1 MLSRSCIKVVIGIN
15 VNMIL
20 FHRFSGLVLVL
31 FMVLFDGGICNRHLL
46 AHTDFT
52 CPSSSNHVMFKV
64 EGVNTDEFIVYQ
76 SSDGTLLGSNGVDSH
91 SKTVTETCIHMFLGH
106 YMNEGHWEVCDV
118 GQTTQAFHQGEADEC
133 KLCPERQWD
142 FLGSNWFAFTLGCGA
157 QYYEDGTSG
166 SEKHCNPFYSGGDVF
181 SCTLDT
187 KDCAECPEGMI
198 LSDTTTEGIPVY
210 DDDNFCAPV
219 GRTYPSGHYFNDC
232 FTCDSSGCTKASDC
246 NSREP
251 TPCELGKRCPYISG
265 TVENN
270 FILPR
275 PTKWQS
281 VPCAACPVGK
291 TRAAH
296 ENSCSNCPAH
306 HVSVT
311 EPNPDVNNQS
321 YTHCVLC
328 PGDHVTANRITNECE
343 CDLNYY
349 GDGVVCTA
357 CPNEKV
363 TIGTGATSEADCDC
377 ASGQCKANEQ
387 GQCDA
392 NGDFCASCPLKTFF
406 DESTGTCETCSA
418 GKYGVAVNDV
428 NICQDC
434 PNGKYQ
440 PSTVGQTH
448 CELCPTGKIGI
459 SSVSIREFQQDSCQK
474 CEGNTYSGT
483 AGLTVCSLCTDGLQ
497 VIQNLVD
504 GNTGCEQCDPGTY
517 STGGE
522 PCEQCEP
529 YEYNNAPAQSS
540 CTPCSE
546 MGGGTSAGN
555 AGTTCLACVPGKKVA
570 GDGTCVDCDFGKITT
585 DSAQSECVDCVAGKY
600 QDNLGQSFCKDCD
613 ACPDQHYRFMC
624 SGASTG
630 TCEECEECESEDGV
644 EYIRVR
650 CMNRKGHAVTA
661 LDDTAAG
668 RCVRHDL
675 VSRTP
680 FCAEEPDGSVDG
692 SVTSLGLG
700 GFSFRELFGLNSNEV
715 GFQCRRSCD
724 SSTRLDR
731 LNNQHAFT
739 WDGFSPTDNDEG
751 VDTGYCDGPFACNVM
766 ACTMQGDTEE
776 YQEST
781 RVPYACPVDL
791 DQELYLL
798 PEKNESL
805 VRNRRS
811 VSCQTCQECGSDAP
825 AEGSLSAL
833 NWGRGCA
840 KECSQLICVNDQ
852 IFDWTDKTCK
862 DCTDL
867 RDLRL
872 CSTDDRAAM
881 NLNGRDISGN
891 RPKYFFENCQ
901 PKLVDE
907 DMKSITYGDCRT
919 CLDQN
924 DVMCPDGEYHAE
936 CGTECAACRPHGQSV
951 PYTTTYRNLSGN
963 DVPLYCQVRAC
974 EARAGRERTGVMNM
988 GALCH
993 RDCVRVECEAG
1004 EYHLGCVLPH
1014 DERCVP
1020 AFPPAHDTMTLRTH
1034 SPVHTNVLEPVN
1046 DRHHFSSFENVLL
1059 NVDANNDD
1067 LHQCVWNARDI
1078 RDNDMNPGGISHTF
1092 FPPAAT
1098 YAEEITGT
1106 GSKACHEW
1114 NAYSGF
1120 DYPMLPLQN
1129 TVSHDVEVNSTR
1141 RVLVNTSTRVLRYM
1155 EGDSTGFRGYDGQ
1168 DVKEAVRRPFQRL
1181 GVYVGDFFL
1190 NMDLTHTHESHLAV
1204 PVPNDRNLDEAVRW
1218 VPQWQVSAAL
1228 KQTSPVESTV
1238 TAQLEMT
1245 GADINDIDLALLS
1258 PDDRFVVSGDSTA
1271 YFSMKG
1277 FDAHEQSHKSQ
1288 GIDKVMDGVELFGHH
1303 RLFVTEHATQP
1314 VYVIQKVTEDTQ
1326 AKTKFQTNYF
1336 LQYYYPSLFFG
1347 SRKKNVPEAQDAVT
1361 TDTLHVDKLNA
1372 LVTVRVNAD
1381 GLAEA
1386 PGVDLTSKIDV
1397 ACYAQYT
1404 NRYHIMCM
1412 QKHKVDAQ
1420 SGLSTKLQHTL
1431 APVLQYDVTTCSF
1444 LPDLITVTNAA
1455 GNVATVTDLVPWKN
1469 NDFVLII
1476 REHGSRVS
1484 RLFYVA
1490 STPEWKNNNQELTF
1504 TNDPFPMDSF
1514 TMNDVLKI
1522 AHHPHYFAD
1531 TAISSNFHNH
1541 LYTVELTYADDEF
1554 AFDLGVYTVGYDS
1567 KVSDFTSS
1575 TVNVPRLY
1583 DLFQK
1588 ITIFESGLVEGAY
1601 RVQPTTWPSST
1612 VVLEVSHTSSMLAL
1626 LVLPRVLEDGAER
1639 VELIVRFYRVE
1650 VDARRVLCSAE
1661 VEAPAV
1667 FQEALMFT
1675 DTSHL
1680 VESYISRAWVDDT
1693 VVSIGFMGQMFDVRC
1708 AGASVSVSE
1717 LDDGFLKGS
1726 HYVSLYNG
1734 FLTFNAVDVGAVV
1747 RTRST
1752 SPCLYGFMQSQR
1764 ASVINTHNV
1773 RRTLLSVSR
1782 HRCARE
1788 CGLDQDCQVYYWHF
1802 DKRVG
1807 SLKNPCYLFDREL
1820 LKSWST
1826 TFKSTLDADA
1836 STRQY
1841 LSGFT
1846 CNKIVD
1852 NAVLSNDHVV
1862 PVFKTME
1869 MRALIEHATALG
1881 NSTYHDPSAQR
1892 FMTRTKKLVD
1902 STLGTQVWTTS
1913 ASDPVAGFYAFA
1925 THTGSGSPTTIK
1937 WTPITSAVV
1946 DGQRFGLTQE
1956 CVNQVSGTCRQYHS
1970 LQDDAAMMRYDRAGV
1985 LESIRLFDTLIDING
2000 NTLVNDI
2007 ILGINGLNLNTLNTY
2022 RQSSTY
2028 SNIYVTAIFELE
2040 CNAQVQI
2047 SKVVVVRPQLYCS
2060 NFFRVVAVLKIPA
2073 ATSIT
2078 ASTVADLNVYDQFE
2092 GGIRVRTKPSVSIF
2106 YSVSDPLYELD
2117 RGSRLVGLQLD
2128 STQLSRGQV
2137 HAMVTDTNVR
2147 VKSEITTVS
2156 SSWSWMRKN
2165 VHATTL
2171 GHSSFL
2177 RFKLKRNLSE
2187 GVSPKL
2193 LQSQATSLALDAVSV
2208 LPVLTLPFCGVL
2220 CESGTATAST
2230 TTARRLLQS
2239 QDYLL
2244 PCGGTTAVDTTP
2256 TDVVVGLAT
2265 SITRTVVTIAENKQI
2280 WFDSGLMEWIL
2291 GADGQSCSEVCGS
2304 VLPGGTGSTGA
2315 DYPSGLGYVGVTNSV
2330 EYPRYQCLPSFL
2342 YLNREFTRSFI
2353 ATTTGVTCS
2362 NYNTRL
2368 CDNNAVCEDTSPM
2381 FQPASQRCY
2390 YMSAST
2396 YSNCDAKRN
2405 GIQRLCPCGRPLTCS
2420 ENAYYDTTSGTCE
2433 QCPSGKFSSVGV
2445 VSLSGCGCSV
2455 GEEMSSDGVTCRPC
2469 DPGTY
2474 QDQAGQAV
2482 CKFCETGKYSPNT
2495 GSTQSSE
2502 CVEVTSC
2509 APGNKRLGTFESGFY
2524 CVACGLGK
2532 YTSVYDQ
2539 SSCTLCD
2546 SGKIQYETGK
2556 SFCYDCVEGTYQ
2568 APAQDYCVDCP
2579 ASKTSPALSVSID
2592 DCICKDMFETDSN
2605 GNCVCPLSNQTRFDT
2620 LCLDRLPFENGD
2632 FFIDLQIKYAGGGPY
2647 YYHLEVDHW
2656 DAATDLLWVNF
2667 WQEGVKTGGS
2677 IGYSAQILLNN
2688 LNRFVCIPG
2697 HVKNADPWGPNGWCS
2712 ICPAGTYS
2720 MTVGQTSCTACAAGK
2735 YSTLVGSPHVN
2746 YCLSCSSCDDQT
2758 MPGWTTN
2765 CGGSSAGSCSYCT
2778 DCSGYGGTT
2787 NNVGCDPA
2795 TQTAGTCEPCPAGQY
2810 AGHHE
2815 SLTACTNCVAGKYS
2829 TSSANSCTQ
2838 CSNGQASDVVGRS
2851 TVCPDCEAGK
2861 FSFGHGNTVCTLC
2874 PPGKFRA
2881 YTGAHGCEAC
2891 IQGHY
2896 ASSSG
2901 STTCLACGSNQY
2913 SSSPTGSNLEGTS
2926 CVDCPAGKTCGD
2938 AYGCWQESQCY

>member
-1 MLSRSCIKVVIGIN
+1 MRDGRECYGNGMLSRSCIKVEITAHYK
-15 VNMIL
+15 MISREGVSRL
-20 FHRFSGLVLVL
+20 LLCLVWLQMWWDGASATACRADKYMDSNNECVHCSDGQTDVPFLAMTNNDVPAPNYIFRSSHDVSIDPPNKRCVKCDLFSGAMKIVPLRYDMSAGTQNTRTVTFKEINTNPGYCTRWHSHCQDESDISGAYLRECADTL
-31 FMVLFDGGICNRHLL
+31 FFVAVTYANWDRVVDQSTDVFQGHDKPKYINEDISQERYPYIYRWNATLTSYEERLIHWSELSGISSTSQPGKVCVVEYETANYEYVAPTCEYCPSGEITAGDNGVSCKACGANASSFTDTATNQTQCQCNQNYWGDGDTCTACLNGKLTLGVGADSMSDCQCEDGQCEADQNLNCIVGGDYCS
-46 AHTDFT
+46 T
-52 CPSSSNHVMFKV
+52 CPLGEQITPGTFECEDCDQGTFGKEVN
-64 EGVNTDEFIVYQ
+64 GVNTCEKCPNGQYQ
-76 SSDGTLLGSNGVDSH
+76 TALGM
-91 SKTVTETCIHMFLGH
+91 TEC
-106 YMNEGHWEVCDV
+106 
-118 GQTTQAFHQGEADEC
+118 Q
-133 KLCPERQWD
+133 LCPIGTRGNPAD
-142 FLGSNWFAFTLGCGA
+142 TL
-157 QYYEDGTSG
+157 
-166 SEKHCNPFYSGGDVF
+166 KKV
-181 SCTLDT
+181 
-187 KDCAECPEGMI
+187 KDEA
-198 LSDTTTEGIPVY
+198 
-210 DDDNFCAPV
+210 
-219 GRTYPSGHYFNDC
+219 
-232 FTCDSSGCTKASDC
+232 
-246 NSREP
+246 
-251 TPCELGKRCPYISG
+251 
-265 TVENN
+265 
-270 FILPR
+270 
-275 PTKWQS
+275 
-281 VPCAACPVGK
+281 
-291 TRAAH
+291 
-296 ENSCSNCPAH
+296 
-306 HVSVT
+306 
-311 EPNPDVNNQS
+311 
-321 YTHCVLC
+321 CVLC
-328 PGDHVTANRITNECE
+328 TGLQYSDTLGSTECSF
-343 CDLNYY
+343 CD
-349 GDGVVCTA
+349 DGQEIIVDEINGNSGC
-357 CPNEKV
+357 N
-363 TIGTGATSEADCDC
+363 DCV
-377 ASGQCKANEQ
+377 
-387 GQCDA
+387 
-392 NGDFCASCPLKTFF
+392 
-406 DESTGTCETCSA
+406 A
-418 GKYGVAVNDV
+418 GK
-428 NICQDC
+428 
-434 PNGKYQ
+434 
-440 PSTVGQTH
+440 
-448 CELCPTGKIGI
+448 
-459 SSVSIREFQQDSCQK
+459 
-474 CEGNTYSGT
+474 
-483 AGLTVCSLCTDGLQ
+483 
-497 VIQNLVD
+497 
-504 GNTGCEQCDPGTY
+504 Y

-522 PCEQCEP
+522 PCELCGQ
-529 YEYNNAPAQSS
+529 YEYNNAYAQSS
-540 CTPCSE
+540 CTPCSAV
-546 MGGGTSAGN
+546 GGGTSAGN
-555 AGTTCLACVPGKKVA
+555 DGTTCSDCVPGKYVSTQ
-570 GDGTCVDCDFGKITT
+570 GTCVNCGFGKITT
-585 DSAQSECVDCVAGKY
+585 DSAQSECVECVAGKY
-600 QDNLGQSFCKDCD
+600 QDDDGQSFCKDCD
-613 ACPDQHYRFMC
+613 ACPDQHYRSMC
-624 SGASTG
+624 SGAFTG
-630 TCEECEECESEDGV
+630 TCEECEECESIDGV
-644 EYIRVR
+644 EYTRVG
-650 CMNRKGHAVTA
+650 CMNRKGHAETA
-661 LDDTAAG
+661 TDKTAKG

-680 FCAEEPDGSVDG
+680 FCAEESDGSVDG

-715 GFQCRRSCD
+715 SFQCRRSCD

-731 LNNQHAFT
+731 LNNQHPFT
-739 WDGFSPTDNDEG
+739 WDGFSQTDNDKG

-891 RPKYFFENCQ
+891 RPKYFFENCR

-907 DMKSITYGDCRT
+907 NMTSITYGDCRT
-919 CLDQN
+919 CLDQS

-951 PYTTTYRNLSGN
+951 PYTTMYRNLSGD

-974 EARAGRERTGVMNM
+974 ETVAGRERTGVMNM

-993 RDCVRVECEAG
+993 RDCVRVKCEAG

-1098 YAEEITGT
+1098 YAEEIAGT

-1129 TVSHDVEVNSTR
+1129 TVSHDVEVESPR

-1181 GVYVGDFFL
+1181 GLYVGDFLL

-1204 PVPNDRNLDEAVRW
+1204 PVPNDRNLDEAVKW

-1245 GADINDIDLALLS
+1245 EADINDIDLALLS
-1258 PDDRFVVSGDSTA
+1258 PGDHFVVSGDSTA

-1314 VYVIQKVTEDTQ
+1314 VYVVKKVTEDTQ

-1347 SRKKNVPEAQDAVT
+1347 SRKKNVPEDQDAVT

-1431 APVLQYDVTTCSF
+1431 TPVLQYDVTTCPF

-1588 ITIFESGLVEGAY
+1588 ITIFESGSVEGAY

-1626 LVLPRVLEDGAER
+1626 LVLPRVLENGIER
-1639 VELIVRFYRVE
+1639 IELIVRFYRIE
-1650 VDARRVLCSAE
+1650 VDERRVLCSAE

-1667 FQEALMFT
+1667 FQEALIFA

-1693 VVSIGFMGQMFDVRC
+1693 VVSIGFMGTMFDVRC
-1708 AGASVSVSE
+1708 AGASVSMSE

-1734 FLTFNAVDVGAVV
+1734 FLTFNAVDVGAVM
-1747 RTRST
+1747 RTHST
-1752 SPCLYGFMQSQR
+1752 SPCLYGFTQSQR
-1764 ASVINTHNV
+1764 ASVINTLNV
-1773 RRTLLSVSR
+1773 RRTLLDVSR

-1826 TFKSTLDADA
+1826 TLESTLDADA

-1892 FMTRTKKLVD
+1892 FMTRTTKLVD

-1946 DGQRFGLTQE
+1946 DGQRFDLTQE

-1970 LQDDAAMMRYDRAGV
+1970 LQDDAAMMRYNRAGV
-1985 LESIRLFDTLIDING
+1985 LESIRLFDTLIDLNG

-2007 ILGINGLNLNTLNTY
+2007 ILGINGLNLNTLNSY

-2078 ASTVADLNVYDQFE
+2078 ATTVADVNVYDQFE
-2092 GGIRVRTKPSVSIF
+2092 GGIRVRSKPSVSIF
-2106 YSVSDPLYELD
+2106 YSVSDPLFELD

-2156 SSWSWMRKN
+2156 SSWTWMRKN

-2177 RFKLKRNLSE
+2177 KFKLKRNLSE

-2265 SITRTVVTIAENKQI
+2265 STTRTVVTIAENKQV
-2280 WFDSGLMEWIL
+2280 WFDSGLMEWIM
-2291 GADGQSCSEVCGS
+2291 GADGQSCSEVCES

-2381 FQPASQRCY
+2381 FQPVSQRCY

-2433 QCPSGKFSSVGV
+2433 QCPSGKFSSVGA
-2445 VSLSGCGCSV
+2445 VSLSGCGCGV

-2469 DPGTY
+2469 DRGTY

-2509 APGNKRLGTFESGFY
+2509 APGNKRLGTFESVFY
-2524 CVACGLGK
+2524 CVACEVGK

-2539 SSCTLCD
+2539 SSCTSCD
-2546 SGKIQYETGK
+2546 PGKMQHETGK
-2556 SFCYDCVEGTYQ
+2556 SFCYDCVEGLYQ
-2568 APAQDYCVDCP
+2568 APAQDYCASCP
-2579 ASKTSPALSVSID
+2579 TSKTSPALSVSID
-2592 DCICKDMFETDSN
+2592 DCVCEDTFETDSN
-2605 GNCVCPLSNQTRFDT
+2605 GDCVCPLSNQTRFET
-2620 LCLDRLPFENGD
+2620 LCLDRLPFQAGD
-2632 FFIDLQIKYAGGGPY
+2632 FFIDSWNIYSGGGPY
-2647 YYHLEVDHW
+2647 ETVYYHIEVLSW
-2656 DAATDLLWVNF
+2656 DPAVNLF
-2667 WQEGVKTGGS
+2667 QIAYWAEGARTGGFGA
-2677 IGYSAQILLNN
+2677 IWANN
-2688 LNRFVCIPG
+2688 FINDPDRYICIPG
-2697 HVKNADPWGPNGWCS
+2697 YVKNADPLGPNGWCS
-2712 ICPAGTYS
+2712 ICPAGTHS
-2720 MTVGQTSCTACAAGK
+2720 MTPGQTSCTPCVAGR
-2735 YSTLVGSPHVN
+2735 YSTVVGSSHVN
-2746 YCLSCSSCDDQT
+2746 DCLLCSLRSCDDQT
-2758 MPGWTTN
+2758 MPGWITN

-2778 DCSGYGGTT
+2778 DCSGHGGTT

-2815 SLTACTNCVAGKYS
+2815 SLTACTDCVAGEYS

-2838 CSNGQASDVVGRS
+2838 CNNGQASNVVGRS

-2861 FSFGHGNTVCTLC
+2861 FSFGLGNTVCTLC
-2874 PPGKFRA
+2874 PPGKYQA
-2881 YTGAHGCEAC
+2881 NTGAHGCNQCTA
-2891 IQGHY
+2891 GHY
-2896 ASSSG
+2896 ASGSG

-2913 SSSPTGSNLEGTS
+2913 SSSPTGTNLEGTS
-2926 CVDCPAGKTCGD
+2926 CVDCPAGKSCGFAD
-2938 AYGCWQESQCY
+2938 GCWQESDCY

>member
-1 MLSRSCIKVVIGIN
+1 MLSRSCIKVVNGIN
-15 VNMIL
+15 VNMISFRRAVCVIVVILVSL
-20 FHRFSGLVLVL
+20 FTEGS
-31 FMVLFDGGICNRHLL
+31 CNRELL
-46 AHTDFT
+46 EHAPD
-52 CPSSSNHVMFKV
+52 CI
-64 EGVNTDEFIVYQ
+64 VN
-76 SSDGTLLGSNGVDSH
+76 SD
-91 SKTVTETCIHMFLGH
+91 SKTFLIPGNDPLQVLWVDNSNVIQPPH
-106 YMNEGHWEVCDV
+106 GQRCVPTKRGNYILNGHWEVCPD
-118 GQTTQAFHQGEADEC
+118 GQSTIPYKRSVYQSQCQTCSSYEGKNF
-133 KLCPERQWD
+133 
-142 FLGSNWFAFTLGCGA
+142 FAFTQACLA
-157 QYYEDGTSG
+157 DSEHIDSASTSTVRL
-166 SEKHCNPFYSGGDVF
+166 CNPLFWSDSNIYT
-181 SCTLDT
+181 CMMDT
-187 KDCAECPEGMI
+187 KECAECPAGMKIISDANDGTEGVPNYEESAMCPSQGRTLSAGHI
-198 LSDTTTEGIPVY
+198 LVDCYDCSRTSGCIKKTTTE
-210 DDDNFCAPV
+210 CSS
-219 GRTYPSGHYFNDC
+219 RTPTACESGQR
-232 FTCDSSGCTKASDC
+232 CTPRLIDGKW
-246 NSREP
+246 RYETP
-251 TPCELGKRCPYISG
+251 WTWQEIPCE
-265 TVENN
+265 
-270 FILPR
+270 
-275 PTKWQS
+275 
-281 VPCAACPVGK
+281 PCAVGK
-291 TRAAH
+291 TRALGDDDC
-296 ENSCSNCPAH
+296 ENCPNNH
-306 HVSVT
+306 FSKTEKHWSVT
-311 EPNPDVNNQS
+311 QD
-321 YTHCVLC
+321 YTHCIPCPSNSIKSSTDNDCDCNVNFYKNGTEPDSSCVLC
-328 PGDHVTANRITNECE
+328 PNGRLTTAVGAMSEDDC
-343 CDLNYY
+343 
-349 GDGVVCTA
+349 VC
-357 CPNEKV
+357 PDN
-363 TIGTGATSEADCDC
+363 
-377 ASGQCKANEQ
+377 QCKANEQ

-392 NGDFCASCPLKTFF
+392 NGDFCASCPVKTEF
-406 DESTGTCETCSA
+406 DRSSGLCKTCSA
-418 GKYGVAVNDV
+418 GKYGVTVNDV

-440 PSTVGQTH
+440 PSNVGQTH

-459 SSVSIREFQQDSCQK
+459 SSVTIREFQQDSCQK

-522 PCEQCEP
+522 PCEPCGP

-540 CTPCSE
+540 CTPCSAV
-546 MGGGTSAGN
+546 GGGTSVGN
-555 AGTTCLACVPGKKVA
+555 NGMSCSACTPGKYVSTQ
-570 GDGTCVDCDFGKITT
+570 GTCVDCDFGKITT

-600 QDNLGQSFCKDCD
+600 QNVRGQSFCKDCD
-613 ACPDQHYRFMC
+613 ACPDQHYRSMC
-624 SGASTG
+624 SGAFTG
-630 TCEECEECESEDGV
+630 TCEKCKECESIDGV
-644 EYIRVR
+644 EYIRVG
-650 CMNRKGHAVTA
+650 CMNRKGHAETA
-661 LDDTAAG
+661 TDNTAAG

-680 FCAEEPDGSVDG
+680 FCAEESDGSVDG

-715 GFQCRRSCD
+715 SFQCRRSCD
-724 SSTRLDR
+724 SSTRLNR
-731 LNNQHAFT
+731 LNGET
-739 WDGFSPTDNDEG
+739 IDWDGFPEEDEG

-791 DQELYLL
+791 ALELYLE

-825 AEGSLSAL
+825 AAGSLSAL

-840 KECSQLICVNDQ
+840 KECSHLICVNDQ

-862 DCTDL
+862 DCIDL

-891 RPKYFFENCQ
+891 RPKYFFENCR

-919 CLDQN
+919 CLDQS
-924 DVMCPDGEYHAE
+924 DVLCPDGEYHAE

-951 PYTTTYRNLSGN
+951 PYTTMYRNLSGD

-974 EARAGRERTGVMNM
+974 ETVAGRERTGVMNM

-993 RDCVRVECEAG
+993 RDCVRADCEAG

-1034 SPVHTNVLEPVN
+1034 TPVHTNVLEPVN

-1098 YAEEITGT
+1098 YADEIAET

-1120 DYPMLPLQN
+1120 EYPMLPLQN
-1129 TVSHDVEVNSTR
+1129 TVSHDVEVESPR

-1168 DVKEAVRRPFQRL
+1168 DVKEAVRRPFQRS

-1204 PVPNDRNLDEAVRW
+1204 PVPNDRNLDEAVKW

-1258 PDDRFVVSGDSTA
+1258 PGDHFVVSGDSTA

-1277 FDAHEQSHKSQ
+1277 FDAHEQSHKSE
-1288 GIDKVMDGVELFGHH
+1288 GIDKVMDGVDLFGHY

-1314 VYVIQKVTEDTQ
+1314 VYVVQKVTEDTQ

-1336 LQYYYPSLFFG
+1336 LRSYYPSLFFG
-1347 SRKKNVPEAQDAVT
+1347 SKKKNVPEAQDAVT
-1361 TDTLHVDKLNA
+1361 TDKLHVDKLNA
-1372 LVTVRVNAD
+1372 LVTVRVNAV
-1381 GLAEA
+1381 GIGEA
-1386 PGVDLTSKIDV
+1386 PGVDFTSLKDV

-1404 NRYHIMCM
+1404 NRYHIMCV

-1420 SGLSTKLQHTL
+1420 SGLSTKLQHDL
-1431 APVLQYDVTTCSF
+1431 APVLQYDVTTCPF

-1455 GNVATVTDLVPWKN
+1455 GNVATVTDLVPWNN

-1490 STPEWKNNNQELTF
+1490 STPTWVNNNQQLTF
-1504 TNDPFPMDSF
+1504 ENDPFPMDSF
-1514 TMNDVLKI
+1514 TMNDVLRI
-1522 AHHPHYFAD
+1522 AHHPHYFSD
-1531 TAISSNFHNH
+1531 TAISSDFHNH
-1541 LYTVELTYADDEF
+1541 LYTVELTYTDDEF
-1554 AFDLGVYTVGYDS
+1554 AFDLGVYTVGYES
-1567 KVSDFTSS
+1567 KFSS
-1575 TVNVPRLY
+1575 FLDLTVNVPRLY

-1588 ITIFESGLVEGAY
+1588 ITIFESGSVEGAY

-1626 LVLPRVLEDGAER
+1626 LVLPRVLEDGTER

-1667 FQEALMFT
+1667 FQEALMLV

-1680 VESYISRAWVDDT
+1680 MESYISRAWVDDT

-1708 AGASVSVSE
+1708 AGASVSVSD

-1734 FLTFNAVDVGAVV
+1734 FLTFNAVDVGAVM

-1752 SPCLYGFMQSQR
+1752 SPCLYGFTQSQR
-1764 ASVINTHNV
+1764 ASVINTLNV
-1773 RRTLLSVSR
+1773 RRTLLDVSR

-1826 TFKSTLDADA
+1826 TFESTLTADA
-1836 STRQY
+1836 SRRQY

-1869 MRALIEHATALG
+1869 MKALIEHATALG
-1881 NSTYHDPSAQR
+1881 ISTYHDSSAQR
-1892 FMTRTKKLVD
+1892 FMTRTTKLVD

-1913 ASDPVAGFYAFA
+1913 ASNPVAGFYAFA
-1925 THTGSGSPTTIK
+1925 THTGSGSSTTIK

-1970 LQDDAAMMRYDRAGV
+1970 LQDDAAMMRFDQTGN
-1985 LESIRLFDTLIDING
+1985 LESIQLFDTLIDLNG
-2000 NTLVNDI
+2000 NTLVNNI

-2040 CNAQVQI
+2040 CNAQVKI
-2047 SKVVVVRPQLYCS
+2047 SKMVVVRPQLYCS

-2078 ASTVADLNVYDQFE
+2078 ATTVADLNVYDQFE
-2092 GGIRVRTKPSVSIF
+2092 GGIRERKKPSVSIF
-2106 YSVSDPLYELD
+2106 YSVSDPLFELD
-2117 RGSRLVGLQLD
+2117 RRSRLVGLQLD
-2128 STQLSRGQV
+2128 SSQLSRGQV

-2147 VKSEITTVS
+2147 VKSRITTVS

-2171 GHSSFL
+2171 KHSSFL
-2177 RFKLKRNLSE
+2177 KFKLIRNLSE

-2193 LQSQATSLALDAVSV
+2193 LQSQITSLALDAVSV

-2230 TTARRLLQS
+2230 TTTRRLLQS

-2265 SITRTVVTIAENKQI
+2265 STTRTVVTIAENKQI
-2280 WFDSGLMEWIL
+2280 WFDSGLMEWIM

-2396 YSNCDAKRN
+2396 YSNCDAKQN

-2433 QCPSGKFSSVGV
+2433 QCPSGKFSSVGA
-2445 VSLSGCGCSV
+2445 VSLSGCGCGI

-2495 GSTQSSE
+2495 GSTQSSD

-2509 APGNKRLGTFESGFY
+2509 APGNQRLGTFESGFY
-2524 CVACGLGK
+2524 CVACTPGK
-2532 YTSVYDQ
+2532 YTSTYDQ
-2539 SSCTLCD
+2539 SSCDECPGGTYSSTSRTSVCTDCQPGTYSSVFKDSCIHCGSFMQSPQGSEYCYCNAGYQPHDTNTNQCD
-2546 SGKIQYETGK
+2546 PCPAFTTYRDNGNPMLTQTYKPTIGNH
-2556 SFCYDCVEGTYQ
+2556 DCVACAYSICGDGFVLEDCEYSNAGTCQQCPDGSIRNSETVSTYG
-2568 APAQDYCVDCP
+2568 PRSCIVCGRGRYEVGHTTCVDCP
-2579 ASKTSPALSVSID
+2579 A
-2592 DCICKDMFETDSN
+2592 
-2605 GNCVCPLSNQTRFDT
+2605 
-2620 LCLDRLPFENGD
+2620 
-2632 FFIDLQIKYAGGGPY
+2632 
-2647 YYHLEVDHW
+2647 
-2656 DAATDLLWVNF
+2656 
-2667 WQEGVKTGGS
+2667 
-2677 IGYSAQILLNN
+2677 
-2688 LNRFVCIPG
+2688 
-2697 HVKNADPWGPNGWCS
+2697 
-2712 ICPAGTYS
+2712 GTYEP
-2720 MTVGQTSCTACAAGK
+2720 TGQSSVCTDCAAGK
-2735 YSTLVGSPHVN
+2735 YSTTIAAREEST
-2746 YCLSCSSCDDQT
+2746 CLNCPS
-2758 MPGWTTN
+2758 GTT
-2765 CGGSSAGSCSYCT
+2765 SSAGSSTCT
-2778 DCSGYGGTT
+2778 
-2787 NNVGCDPA
+2787 
-2795 TQTAGTCEPCPAGQY
+2795 
-2810 AGHHE
+2810 
-2815 SLTACTNCVAGKYS
+2815 
-2829 TSSANSCTQ
+2829 
-2838 CSNGQASDVVGRS
+2838 
-2851 TVCPDCEAGK
+2851 
-2861 FSFGHGNTVCTLC
+2861 
-2874 PPGKFRA
+2874 
-2881 YTGAHGCEAC
+2881 
-2891 IQGHY
+2891 
-2896 ASSSG
+2896 
-2901 STTCLACGSNQY
+2901 
-2913 SSSPTGSNLEGTS
+2913 
-2926 CVDCPAGKTCGD
+2926 
-2938 AYGCWQESQCY
+2938 

>member
-1 MLSRSCIKVVIGIN
+1 
-15 VNMIL
+15 
-20 FHRFSGLVLVL
+20 
-31 FMVLFDGGICNRHLL
+31 
-46 AHTDFT
+46 
-52 CPSSSNHVMFKV
+52 
-64 EGVNTDEFIVYQ
+64 
-76 SSDGTLLGSNGVDSH
+76 
-91 SKTVTETCIHMFLGH
+91 
-106 YMNEGHWEVCDV
+106 
-118 GQTTQAFHQGEADEC
+118 
-133 KLCPERQWD
+133 
-142 FLGSNWFAFTLGCGA
+142 
-157 QYYEDGTSG
+157 
-166 SEKHCNPFYSGGDVF
+166 
-181 SCTLDT
+181 
-187 KDCAECPEGMI
+187 
-198 LSDTTTEGIPVY
+198 
-210 DDDNFCAPV
+210 
-219 GRTYPSGHYFNDC
+219 
-232 FTCDSSGCTKASDC
+232 
-246 NSREP
+246 
-251 TPCELGKRCPYISG
+251 
-265 TVENN
+265 
-270 FILPR
+270 
-275 PTKWQS
+275 
-281 VPCAACPVGK
+281 
-291 TRAAH
+291 
-296 ENSCSNCPAH
+296 
-306 HVSVT
+306 
-311 EPNPDVNNQS
+311 
-321 YTHCVLC
+321 
-328 PGDHVTANRITNECE
+328 
-343 CDLNYY
+343 
-349 GDGVVCTA
+349 
-357 CPNEKV
+357 
-363 TIGTGATSEADCDC
+363 
-377 ASGQCKANEQ
+377 
-387 GQCDA
+387 
-392 NGDFCASCPLKTFF
+392 
-406 DESTGTCETCSA
+406 
-418 GKYGVAVNDV
+418 
-428 NICQDC
+428 
-434 PNGKYQ
+434 
-440 PSTVGQTH
+440 
-448 CELCPTGKIGI
+448 
-459 SSVSIREFQQDSCQK
+459 
-474 CEGNTYSGT
+474 
-483 AGLTVCSLCTDGLQ
+483 
-497 VIQNLVD
+497 
-504 GNTGCEQCDPGTY
+504 
-517 STGGE
+517 
-522 PCEQCEP
+522 
-529 YEYNNAPAQSS
+529 
-540 CTPCSE
+540 
-546 MGGGTSAGN
+546 
-555 AGTTCLACVPGKKVA
+555 
-570 GDGTCVDCDFGKITT
+570 
-585 DSAQSECVDCVAGKY
+585 
-600 QDNLGQSFCKDCD
+600 
-613 ACPDQHYRFMC
+613 
-624 SGASTG
+624 
-630 TCEECEECESEDGV
+630 
-644 EYIRVR
+644 
-650 CMNRKGHAVTA
+650 MNRKGHAVNAT
-661 LDDTAAG
+661 DDTAAG

-715 GFQCRRSCD
+715 RFQCRRSCD
-724 SSTRLDR
+724 STTRLNR
-731 LNNQHAFT
+731 LNGET
-739 WDGFSPTDNDEG
+739 IDWDGFPEEEEG

-791 DQELYLL
+791 ALELYLQ

-811 VSCQTCQECGSDAP
+811 ASCQTCQECGSDAP
-825 AEGSLSAL
+825 AAGSLSAL

-891 RPKYFFENCQ
+891 RPKYFFENCR
-901 PKLVDE
+901 PKLVNE
-907 DMKSITYGDCRT
+907 DMKLIEYGDCRT
-919 CLDQN
+919 CLDQS
-924 DVMCPDGEYHAE
+924 DVLCPDGEYHAE

-951 PYTTTYRNLSGN
+951 PYTTMYQNLSGL

-974 EARAGRERTGVMNM
+974 ETVAGRQRTGVMNM

-993 RDCVRVECEAG
+993 RDCVQAECEAG

-1098 YAEEITGT
+1098 YAEEIAGT

-1129 TVSHDVEVNSTR
+1129 TVSHDVEVESPR

-1204 PVPNDRNLDEAVRW
+1204 PVPDDRNLDEAVKW

-1258 PDDRFVVSGDSTA
+1258 PFVVSGDSTA

-1288 GIDKVMDGVELFGHH
+1288 GIDNVVSDDFFLDFY

-1314 VYVIQKVTEDTQ
+1314 VYVVQKVTEDTQ

-1336 LQYYYPSLFFG
+1336 LRSYYPSLFFG
-1347 SRKKNVPEAQDAVT
+1347 SKKKNVPVAQDAVT
-1361 TDTLHVDKLNA
+1361 TDKLRVDKLNA
-1372 LVTVRVNAD
+1372 LVTVKVNAD
-1381 GLAEA
+1381 GIGEA
-1386 PGVDLTSKIDV
+1386 PGVDFTSLKNV

-1404 NRYHIMCM
+1404 NRYHIMCV

-1431 APVLQYDVTTCSF
+1431 APVLQYDVTTCPF
-1444 LPDLITVTNAA
+1444 LPELLTVTNAA
-1455 GNVATVTDLVPWKN
+1455 GNVATVTDLVPWED

-1484 RLFYVA
+1484 RMFYVA
-1490 STPEWKNNNQELTF
+1490 SKPKWENNNQELTF
-1504 TNDPFPMDSF
+1504 TNNPFPMDSF
-1514 TMNDVLKI
+1514 TMNDVLRI
-1522 AHHPHYFAD
+1522 AHHPHYFSD
-1531 TAISSNFHNH
+1531 TAISSNFQNH
-1541 LYTVELTYADDEF
+1541 LYTVELTYTDDEF
-1554 AFDLGVYTVGYDS
+1554 AFDLGVYTVGYES
-1567 KVSDFTSS
+1567 KFSS
-1575 TVNVPRLY
+1575 FLDLTVNVPRLY

-1588 ITIFESGLVEGAY
+1588 ITIFESGSVEGAY

-1667 FQEALMFT
+1667 FQEALMIT

-1734 FLTFNAVDVGAVV
+1734 FLTFNAVDVGAVM

-1752 SPCLYGFMQSQR
+1752 SPCLYGFTQSQR
-1764 ASVINTHNV
+1764 ASVINTLEV
-1773 RRTLLSVSR
+1773 RRTLLDVSR

-1836 STRQY
+1836 SRRQY

-1892 FMTRTKKLVD
+1892 FMTRTTKLVD

-1970 LQDDAAMMRYDRAGV
+1970 LQDDAAMMRYNQAGV
-1985 LESIRLFDTLIDING
+1985 LESIRLFDTLIDLNG

-2040 CNAQVQI
+2040 CNAQVEI

-2078 ASTVADLNVYDQFE
+2078 ATTVADLNVYDQFE
-2092 GGIRVRTKPSVSIF
+2092 GGVRVRTKPSVSIF
-2106 YSVSDPLYELD
+2106 YSVSDPLFELD

-2137 HAMVTDTNVR
+2137 HAMVTDINVH
-2147 VKSEITTVS
+2147 VKSEITSVS

-2177 RFKLKRNLSE
+2177 KFKMKRNLSE

-2230 TTARRLLQS
+2230 TTTRRLLQS

-2256 TDVVVGLAT
+2256 TNVIVGLAT
-2265 SITRTVVTIAENKQI
+2265 STTRTVVTIAENKQV
-2280 WFDSGLMEWIL
+2280 WFDSGLMEWIM
-2291 GADGQSCSEVCGS
+2291 GADGQSCSEVCAS

-2433 QCPSGKFSSVGV
+2433 QCPSGKFSSVGA
-2445 VSLSGCGCSV
+2445 VSLSGCGCGV

-2495 GSTQSSE
+2495 GSTQSSD
-2502 CVEVTSC
+2502 CMEVTSC
-2509 APGNKRLGTFESGFY
+2509 APGNKRLGTFETGFY
-2524 CVACGLGK
+2524 CVACNPGK
-2532 YTSVYDQ
+2532 YTSTYDQ
-2539 SSCTLCD
+2539 SSCDECPAGTFSDVSRASVCSECPPDMFSSVFRD
-2546 SGKIQYETGK
+2546 SCIYCG
-2556 SFCYDCVEGTYQ
+2556 SFMQSPQGSEYCYCNAGYQPHDTNTNQCEPCPALTTYREDNGNPIMTQTYKPTIGNHDCVACAYSICGDGFFLDNCAYSNAGTCQQCPDGSIRNSWSVSAYG
-2568 APAQDYCVDCP
+2568 PRSCIVCGRGRYEVGHTTCVDCP
-2579 ASKTSPALSVSID
+2579 A
-2592 DCICKDMFETDSN
+2592 
-2605 GNCVCPLSNQTRFDT
+2605 
-2620 LCLDRLPFENGD
+2620 
-2632 FFIDLQIKYAGGGPY
+2632 
-2647 YYHLEVDHW
+2647 
-2656 DAATDLLWVNF
+2656 
-2667 WQEGVKTGGS
+2667 
-2677 IGYSAQILLNN
+2677 
-2688 LNRFVCIPG
+2688 
-2697 HVKNADPWGPNGWCS
+2697 
-2712 ICPAGTYS
+2712 GTYED
-2720 MTVGQTSCTACAAGK
+2720 TGQSSVCTDCVAGK
-2735 YSTLVGSPHVN
+2735 YSTTIAAREESM
-2746 YCLSCSSCDDQT
+2746 CLLCSSCDDQF

-2778 DCSGYGGTT
+2778 DCSGHGGTT

-2795 TQTAGTCEPCPAGQY
+2795 TQTAGTCQLCPAGQY

-2815 SLTACTNCVAGKYS
+2815 SLTACTDCVAGEYS

-2838 CSNGQASDVVGRS
+2838 CNNGQASNVVGRS

-2861 FSFGHGNTVCTLC
+2861 FSFGLGNTVCTLC
-2874 PPGKFRA
+2874 PPGKYQA
-2881 YTGAHGCEAC
+2881 STGAADCNQCTAG
-2891 IQGHY
+2891 QY

-2913 SSSPTGSNLEGTS
+2913 SSSPTGTNLEGTS
-2926 CVDCPAGKTCGD
+2926 CVDCPAGKSCGF
-2938 AYGCWQESQCY
+2938 AEGCWQESDCY

>member
-1 MLSRSCIKVVIGIN
+1 
-15 VNMIL
+15 
-20 FHRFSGLVLVL
+20 
-31 FMVLFDGGICNRHLL
+31 
-46 AHTDFT
+46 
-52 CPSSSNHVMFKV
+52 
-64 EGVNTDEFIVYQ
+64 
-76 SSDGTLLGSNGVDSH
+76 
-91 SKTVTETCIHMFLGH
+91 
-106 YMNEGHWEVCDV
+106 
-118 GQTTQAFHQGEADEC
+118 
-133 KLCPERQWD
+133 
-142 FLGSNWFAFTLGCGA
+142 
-157 QYYEDGTSG
+157 
-166 SEKHCNPFYSGGDVF
+166 
-181 SCTLDT
+181 
-187 KDCAECPEGMI
+187 
-198 LSDTTTEGIPVY
+198 
-210 DDDNFCAPV
+210 
-219 GRTYPSGHYFNDC
+219 
-232 FTCDSSGCTKASDC
+232 
-246 NSREP
+246 
-251 TPCELGKRCPYISG
+251 
-265 TVENN
+265 
-270 FILPR
+270 
-275 PTKWQS
+275 
-281 VPCAACPVGK
+281 
-291 TRAAH
+291 
-296 ENSCSNCPAH
+296 
-306 HVSVT
+306 
-311 EPNPDVNNQS
+311 
-321 YTHCVLC
+321 
-328 PGDHVTANRITNECE
+328 
-343 CDLNYY
+343 
-349 GDGVVCTA
+349 
-357 CPNEKV
+357 
-363 TIGTGATSEADCDC
+363 
-377 ASGQCKANEQ
+377 
-387 GQCDA
+387 
-392 NGDFCASCPLKTFF
+392 
-406 DESTGTCETCSA
+406 
-418 GKYGVAVNDV
+418 
-428 NICQDC
+428 
-434 PNGKYQ
+434 
-440 PSTVGQTH
+440 
-448 CELCPTGKIGI
+448 
-459 SSVSIREFQQDSCQK
+459 
-474 CEGNTYSGT
+474 
-483 AGLTVCSLCTDGLQ
+483 
-497 VIQNLVD
+497 
-504 GNTGCEQCDPGTY
+504 
-517 STGGE
+517 
-522 PCEQCEP
+522 
-529 YEYNNAPAQSS
+529 
-540 CTPCSE
+540 

-555 AGTTCLACVPGKKVA
+555 NGMSCSDCIPGKYVSTQ
-570 GDGTCVDCDFGKITT
+570 GTCVDCDFGKITT
-585 DSAQSECVDCVAGKY
+585 DSAQSECVECPAGKY
-600 QDNLGQSFCKDCD
+600 QNVRGQSFCKDCD

-624 SGASTG
+624 SGATTG
-630 TCEECEECESEDGV
+630 TCEECEECESIDGV
-644 EYIRVR
+644 EYIRVG
-650 CMNRKGHAVTA
+650 CMNRKGHAVNAT
-661 LDDTAAG
+661 DDTAAG

-700 GFSFRELFGLNSNEV
+700 GFSFREVFGLNSNEV

-731 LNNQHAFT
+731 LNNIIPFT
-739 WDGFSPTDNDEG
+739 WDGFSQTDNDKG

-781 RVPYACPVDL
+781 RVPYSCPVDL
-791 DQELYLL
+791 DQELYLK

-811 VSCQTCQECGSDAP
+811 MSCQTCQECGSDAP
-825 AEGSLSAL
+825 AAGSLSAL

-891 RPKYFFENCQ
+891 RPKYFFENCR

-907 DMKSITYGDCRT
+907 NMSSITYGDCRT

-951 PYTTTYRNLSGN
+951 PYTIMYRNLSGV
-963 DVPLYCQVRAC
+963 DVPLYCQARAC
-974 EARAGRERTGVMNM
+974 ETVAGRQRTGVMNM

-993 RDCVRVECEAG
+993 RDCVRAECEAG

-1098 YAEEITGT
+1098 YAEEIAGT

-1129 TVSHDVEVNSTR
+1129 TVSHDVDVESPR

-1168 DVKEAVRRPFQRL
+1168 DVKEAVRRPFQKL

-1204 PVPNDRNLDEAVRW
+1204 PVPDDRNLDEAVKW

-1258 PDDRFVVSGDSTA
+1258 PGDHFGVSGDSTA

-1288 GIDKVMDGVELFGHH
+1288 GIDKVMDGVTLFGHY

-1314 VYVIQKVTEDTQ
+1314 VYVVQKVTEDTQ

-1336 LQYYYPSLFFG
+1336 LQFYYPSLFFG

-1381 GLAEA
+1381 GIAEA
-1386 PGVDLTSKIDV
+1386 PGVDLTSLIDV

-1420 SGLSTKLQHTL
+1420 SGLSTKLQHDL
-1431 APVLQYDVTTCSF
+1431 APVLQYDVTTCPF
-1444 LPDLITVTNAA
+1444 LPDLLTVTNAA

-1469 NDFVLII
+1469 NGFVLII

-1490 STPEWKNNNQELTF
+1490 SKPKWENNNQELTF

-1514 TMNDVLKI
+1514 TMNDVLRI
-1522 AHHPHYFAD
+1522 AHHPHYFSD
-1531 TAISSNFHNH
+1531 TAISSNFQNH
-1541 LYTVELTYADDEF
+1541 LYTVELTYTDDEF
-1554 AFDLGVYTVGYDS
+1554 AFDLGVYTVGYQT
-1567 KVSDFTSS
+1567 KTSGFLS
-1575 TVNVPRLY
+1575 LTVNVPRLY

-1588 ITIFESGLVEGAY
+1588 ITIFESGSVEGAY

-1626 LVLPRVLEDGAER
+1626 LVLPRVLEDGTER

-1734 FLTFNAVDVGAVV
+1734 FLTFNAMDVGAVV

-1752 SPCLYGFMQSQR
+1752 SPCLYGFTQSQR
-1764 ASVINTHNV
+1764 ASVINTLEV
-1773 RRTLLSVSR
+1773 RRTLLDVSR

-1869 MRALIEHATALG
+1869 MKALIEHATALG
-1881 NSTYHDPSAQR
+1881 ISTYHDPSAQR
-1892 FMTRTKKLVD
+1892 FMTRTTKLVD

-1913 ASDPVAGFYAFA
+1913 ASNPVAGFYAFA
-1925 THTGSGSPTTIK
+1925 THTGSESSTTIK

-1970 LQDDAAMMRYDRAGV
+1970 LQDDAAMMRYDQAGI
-1985 LESIRLFDTLIDING
+1985 LESIRLFDTLIDLNG

-2007 ILGINGLNLNTLNTY
+2007 ILGINGLNLNTLNSY

-2078 ASTVADLNVYDQFE
+2078 ANTVADLNVYDQFE

-2106 YSVSDPLYELD
+2106 YSVSDPLFELD

-2128 STQLSRGQV
+2128 STTLSRGQV

-2156 SSWSWMRKN
+2156 SSWTWMWKN

-2177 RFKLKRNLSE
+2177 KFKLKRNLSE

-2230 TTARRLLQS
+2230 TTTRRLLQS

-2244 PCGGTTAVDTTP
+2244 PCGGATAVDTTP

-2265 SITRTVVTIAENKQI
+2265 STTRTVVTIAENKQV
-2280 WFDSGLMEWIL
+2280 WFDSGLMEWIM

-2420 ENAYYDTTSGTCE
+2420 ENAYYDTTSGTCK
-2433 QCPSGKFSSVGV
+2433 QCPSGKFSSVGA
-2445 VSLSGCGCSV
+2445 VSLSGCGCGI

-2509 APGNKRLGTFESGFY
+2509 APGNKRLGTFESTFY
-2524 CVACGLGK
+2524 CVACEVGK

-2539 SSCTLCD
+2539 SSCTSCD
-2546 SGKIQYETGK
+2546 PGKMQHETGK
-2556 SFCYDCVEGTYQ
+2556 SFCYDCDEGLYQ
-2568 APAQDYCVDCP
+2568 APAQDYCASCP

-2592 DCICKDMFETDSN
+2592 DCVCEDSFETDSN
-2605 GNCVCPLSNQTRFDT
+2605 GICVCPSSNQTRFET
-2620 LCLDRLPFENGD
+2620 LCLDRLPFQAGD
-2632 FFIDLQIKYAGGGPY
+2632 FFIDSWNILTSGGPHETV
-2647 YYHLEVDHW
+2647 YYHLEVLSW
-2656 DAATDLLWVNF
+2656 DPAANLFQIAYWA
-2667 WQEGVKTGGS
+2667 EGARTGGY
-2677 IGYSAQILLNN
+2677 GAMWANN
-2688 LNRFVCIPG
+2688 FINDPDRYICIPG
-2697 HVKNADPWGPNGWCS
+2697 YVKNADPLGPNGWCS
-2712 ICPAGTYS
+2712 ICPAGTHL
-2720 MTVGQTSCTACAAGK
+2720 MTPGQTSCTPCVAGR
-2735 YSTLVGSPHVN
+2735 YSTVVGSSHVN
-2746 YCLSCSSCDDQT
+2746 DCLLCSSCDDQT
-2758 MPGWTTN
+2758 MPGWITN

-2778 DCSGYGGTT
+2778 DCSGHGGTT

-2795 TQTAGTCEPCPAGQY
+2795 TQTAGTCQLCPAGQY

-2815 SLTACTNCVAGKYS
+2815 SLTACTDCVAGEYS

-2838 CSNGQASDVVGRS
+2838 CNNGQASNVVGRS
-2851 TVCPDCEAGK
+2851 TVCPDCEVGK
-2861 FSFGHGNTVCTLC
+2861 FSFGLGNTVCTLC
-2874 PPGKFRA
+2874 PPGKYQA
-2881 YTGAHGCEAC
+2881 STGAHGCDQCTA
-2891 IQGHY
+2891 GHY

-2913 SSSPTGSNLEGTS
+2913 SSSPTGTNLEGTS
-2926 CVDCPAGKTCGD
+2926 CVDCPAGKSCGF
-2938 AYGCWQESQCY
+2938 AEGCWQESDCY